1 MPLPHLGIAQPVRVC
16 ETCYDERNSQKTVK
30 SPPIP
35 PSTSSAA
42 TSQSNRLMQPRSAR
56 VEDDDDK
63 DLKLALQ
70 MSLEEAKRSA
80 IDTQRPPSRPE
91 PPKPATQPVPAQTGN
106 TEDEDLKAAI
116 AASLRDMESKKTVVY
131 PSVQPISP
139 SPPKDYSP
147 SKDNVTSEYQVT
159 S

>member
-30 SPPIP
+30 SPPVVS
-35 PSTSSAA
+35 STSSTAA
-42 TSQSNRLMQPRSAR
+42 SQHNRSMQPRSAR

-70 MSLEEAKRSA
+70 MSLEEAKRSG
-80 IDTQRPPSRPE
+80 IDTQRSSSRPE
-91 PPKPATQPVPAQTGN
+91 PPKPVAQPVSAQTDN
-106 TEDEDLKAAI
+106 AEDEDLKAAI
-116 AASLRDMESKKTVVY
+116 AASLRDMESKKTMDY

-139 SPPKDYSP
+139 SPPMDFSP
-147 SKDNVTSEYQVT
+147 TKDNVTSEYQVT